1 MESYE
6 KMEQDMC
13 EFKKYIKMTNDLLV
27 DAYKWLRLSQ
37 YADDENSRSK
47 LMINGGTG
55 AYWLR
60 STYTDSSDVKRIANI
75 GARPYHLNDPA
86 YAGNDGIAPIIVLH

>member
-27 DAYKWLRLSQ
+27 DSYKWKRLSE
-37 YADDENSRSK
+37 YADDETSRGK
-47 LMINGGTG
+47 YKQI
-55 AYWLR
+55 
-60 STYTDSSDVKRIANI
+60 SDTLYDIFMEEHQHI
-75 GARPYHLNDPA
+75 GEMFKS
-86 YAGNDGIAPIIVLH
+86 